1 MTYHT
6 CLRHGPCIT
15 NIWLNNK
22 TCIEIINN
30 NITICACALYLNSE
44 SWQCLSRLAIS
55 LPCLWNRGGKTL
67 TLRTESRPRENNL
80 HTTKVF
86 YFSEGFKRLAYK
98 NEYTSECRLHTRVS
112 IKRKN
117 CDIFFISHHFS
128 PVKCHCITFSH
139 MTSSLWI
146 SPSLQLELQT
156 NGVKERCW
164 PSLQGSQIIFIEC
177 NVWLY
182 CNAVYFIYLYT

>member
-1 MTYHT
+1 MTYHK

-44 SWQCLSRLAIS
+44 SWQCLSRLSIS

-86 YFSEGFKRLAYK
+86 YFFKDSRD
-98 NEYTSECRLHTRVS
+98 SHTRMSTHLSVGYTREYLLS
-112 IKRKN
+112 AKTATYSLFHT
-117 CDIFFISHHFS
+117 IF
-128 PVKCHCITFSH
+128 PPLNATA
-139 MTSSLWI
+139 
-146 SPSLQLELQT
+146 SPSLT
-156 NGVKERCW
+156 W
-164 PSLQGSQIIFIEC
+164 PAACGFHRLSS
-177 NVWLY
+177 
-182 CNAVYFIYLYT
+182 